1 MKFLWPD
8 LLWLLVLV
16 PLMALLYVW
25 LLKRR
30 ARVARRWATL
40 SAAGDGSGRW
50 RRHLPPALWLA
61 AIALMLASAAR
72 PVAVVSMPSRHQTL
86 LLAMDVS
93 GSMRATDVAPTRL
106 VAAQKAA
113 RDFIEDL
120 PGGTRV
126 GIVSFAATAAL
137 VQAPTDNR
145 QDVLS
150 AIERFEPQRGT
161 ATGSAIV
168 VSLAT
173 LFPDQGIEIGMLEQG
188 ADARRAP
195 GRRPAGGQG
204 GAGGPNAQGSA
215 TPPGGQAG
223 PGGSGNAR
231 GQGAAS
237 GRKPF
242 EPVPAGSYGSAAI
255 VLLTDGQT
263 TAGPDPLAAAKL
275 AAERGVRIYT
285 VGIGTTDGEVMRTEG
300 MSMRVKLDDTT
311 LKTIA
316 DMTRGEYYQAATAV
330 DLKRIY
336 DTLNARLVLETAE
349 TEVGAFFN
357 AAAALLALTAAMLS
371 VAWFGRIL

>member
-8 LLWLLVLV
+8 LLWLLLAV
-16 PLMALLYVW
+16 PLLALLYGW
-25 LLKRR
+25 MLRRR
-30 ARVARRWATL
+30 ARAAQRWAAL
-40 SAAGDGSGRW
+40 SATGDGRGRW
-50 RRHLPPALWLA
+50 RRHLPPAMWLA
-61 AIALMLASAAR
+61 ALALMLAAAAR

-106 VAAQKAA
+106 AAAQKAA

-145 QDVLS
+145 QDVLA

-173 LFPDQGIEIGMLEQG
+173 LFPDAGIEIGMLEQG
-188 ADARRAP
+188 GNAGRAP

-204 GAGGPNAQGSA
+204 G
-215 TPPGGQAG
+215 PGGANPQGGGA
-223 PGGSGNAR
+223 PGSGLQ
-231 GQGAAS
+231 GGAAS
-237 GRKPF
+237 GGAGAGGKAKPF

-285 VGIGTTDGEVMRTEG
+285 VGIGTADGEVMRTEG

-316 DMTRGEYYQAATAV
+316 DMTRGEYYQAANAV

-349 TEVGAFFN
+349 TEVGAFLN
-357 AAAALLALTAAMLS
+357 AAAALLAMTAALLS